1 MTLKTRQVLL
11 YTLFAIWC
19 VSLSMTMYNVLL
31 PWTQVVVTA
40 GFFGLIIGRL
50 IGLFDS

>member
-1 MTLKTRQVLL
+1 MTPKTRQALL

-19 VSLSMTMYNVLL
+19 VCLSMTMYNVLL

-40 GFFGLIIGRL
+40 GFFGFIIGRL
-50 IGLFDS
+50 VGLFE